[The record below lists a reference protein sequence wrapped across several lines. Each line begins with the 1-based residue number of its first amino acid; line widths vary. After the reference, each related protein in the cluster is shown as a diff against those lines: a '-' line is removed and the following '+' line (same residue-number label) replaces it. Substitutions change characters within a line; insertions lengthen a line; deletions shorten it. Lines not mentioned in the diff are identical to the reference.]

1 MDISTD
7 SIDAVPQPEDG
18 GQAAIDPNWRTVAA
32 YPLILRE
39 PLSIAS
45 EAIRSL
51 RTRIMAQHVREG
63 RRALAICTPAAG
75 SGCTFVASNL
85 AIAMAQ
91 VGVKT
96 VIVDTDLR
104 HPGVADA
111 LGLDAEHPGLADSLA
126 ESAGL
131 DDIIQPGPVPNLSVI
146 TAGLPPPNPQELLSS
161 NAFRQLVNQVLR
173 EFDLTIFDTTPTNSC
188 TDAQRVA
195 TVAGYSLI
203 VARKHTS
210 YVNDVKILANLL
222 RADRSLL
229 VGTVLNE
236 Y

>member
-1 MDISTD
+1 MDIPTD
-7 SIDAVPQPEDG
+7 SMPEPEEG
-18 GQAAIDPNWRTVAA
+18 AEAGAQPNWGTLSA
-32 YPLILRE
+32 YPLILSE
-39 PLSIAS
+39 PLSIRS

-63 RRALAICTPAAG
+63 RRALAICTPSAG

-85 AIAMAQ
+85 AIALAQ
-91 VGVKT
+91 IGVKT
-96 VIVDTDLR
+96 VVVDTDLR
-104 HPGVADA
+104 NPAVADA
-111 LGLDAEHPGLADSLA
+111 FGFDASQLGLADCLA
-126 ESAGL
+126 GSATL

-146 TAGLPPPNPQELLSS
+146 TAGPPPPNPQELLSS
-161 NAFRQLVNQVLR
+161 NGFRQLVNQVLR

-195 TVAGYSLI
+195 TIAGYSLI
-203 VARKHTS
+203 VARKHAS